1 MRPRNKK
8 HLEER
13 FEKCSSIVVADPA
26 IMKGNW
32 RSAFLSVEEEKKPL
46 HLEIGCGKGAFVTG
60 MAQKNPDVS
69 FVAMEC
75 VKNVIVTAME
85 KVVAADYKNIIFINN
100 NADFLCEYF
109 AEGEVDRIYLN
120 FSDPW
125 PRNKHAKYRLTY
137 KTYLEKYAKILA
149 PGGCIV
155 QKTDNRGL
163 FDFSVESF
171 TENGWR
177 LENVSYNLHSDETP
191 AEILSANVI
200 TEYENRFMELGQP
213 IHRLEAFP
221 PVKL

>member
-13 FEKCSSIVVADPA
+13 FEKCSNLVIADPVA
-26 IMKGNW
+26 LKGKW
-32 RSAFLSVEEEKKPL
+32 RSVFVSEDDKEMPL

-85 KVVAADYKNIIFINN
+85 KTETLGYKNIIFINN

-109 AEGEVDRIYLN
+109 EEGEVDKIYLN

-125 PRNKHAKYRLTY
+125 PRNKHAKYRLTHEN
-137 KTYLEKYAKILA
+137 YLKRYEKILA
-149 PGGCIV
+149 PDGCIV

-163 FDFSVESF
+163 FDYSVESF

-177 LENVSYNLHSDETP
+177 LENVTYNLHSDETP
-191 AEILSANVI
+191 AEILAANVI

-213 IHRLEAFP
+213 IHRLEAYLP
-221 PVKL
+221 KR